1 MSAISNYDVFENF
14 FNYIK
19 NPDVT
24 IEDAVKE
31 FGGSDLYIP
40 SYKTTFRNQQIC
52 CSYKERLGEKN
63 LIHTLAKEHDLTKS
77 QIYEITKHLREPSL
91 FDS

>member
-19 NPDVT
+19 NPEVT

-40 SYKTTFRNQQIC
+40 SYKTTFRNQEIC
-52 CSYKERLGEKN
+52 KAYKERLGEKN
-63 LIHTLAKEHDLTKS
+63 LILNLAKDNDLTKS